1 MTRIRNAGSVAGFA
15 VGCTAD
21 PSGFNNFL
29 YLNETMASTASAAT
43 WNNTA
48 PTNSVFSV
56 GTSEIGNYNGYNMLA
71 YCWHSVDGFSK
82 IGKYVGNGS
91 TDGTFVYTGFLPAWI
106 MVKSL
111 TTNYWMIQDTARW
124 TFNPTQKPLFASST
138 DAESG
143 LGAQAVD
150 MLSNG
155 FKLRSTESTSN
166 ASGQGFIYM
175 AFAEHPF
182 VGDGTNPVTA
192 R

>member
-1 MTRIRNAGSVAGFA
+1 
-15 VGCTAD
+15 
-21 PSGFNNFL
+21 
-29 YLNETMASTASAAT
+29 MASTASAAT

-124 TFNPTQKPLFASST
+124 TF
-138 DAESG
+138 
-143 LGAQAVD
+143 
-150 MLSNG
+150 
-155 FKLRSTESTSN
+155 
-166 ASGQGFIYM
+166 
-175 AFAEHPF
+175 
-182 VGDGTNPVTA
+182 
-192 R
+192 